1 MNGERNGSA
10 GQGERAV
17 LVGAETPGA
26 ADGVPLEDSLEELR
40 GLAASA
46 GARVIGTFSQTSG
59 RIHAATLVGSG
70 KVAEVRAFAEEHRPD
85 LVIFDNDLTPAQQRN
100 LETAFNLRVVDR
112 TQIILDI
119 FAQRARS
126 REGKLQVELAQLQYL
141 LPRLTRLWSH
151 LSRIAGGIG
160 TRGPGETQ
168 LEVDRRRIRERI
180 GRLKR
185 RLDGVAKT
193 RRLQR
198 KERESVPYPTVALV
212 GYTNAG
218 KSTLMNRLTRAG
230 ALVEDKLFATLDP
243 RTRALRLPN
252 GERVMLVDTVGF
264 INKIP
269 HTLMDA
275 FKATLEEIHEA
286 DLLLCVMDPTSPLAE
301 RQLAIVESVLDD
313 IGAAETPRLI
323 VPNKIDAA
331 EGLPLYPQN
340 GHEGLCPISAR
351 TGAGIERLLETI
363 AGLLDRGKQRIHLT
377 LPQSETVIV
386 PFLRARGQVLHEE
399 YGADDVRIT
408 ALVTAKVS
416 GQLRKLAAASLDD
429 AVPAPRRPPRH

>member
-1 MNGERNGSA
+1 MDAQPEC
-10 GQGERAV
+10 AV
-17 LVGAETPGA
+17 LVGVETPSSGEE
-26 ADGVPLEDSLEELR
+26 VPLKDSLEELR

-46 GARVIGTFSQTSG
+46 GARVIGVFSQNSG
-59 RIHAATLVGSG
+59 RVHTATLVGSG
-70 KVAEVRAFAEEHRPD
+70 KVAEVRAFAEEHKPD

-100 LETAFNLRVVDR
+100 LESALNLRVVDR
-112 TQIILDI
+112 TQLILDI
-119 FAQRARS
+119 FSQRAQS
-126 REGKLQVELAQLQYL
+126 REGKLQVELAQLEYL

-180 GRLKR
+180 ARLKR

-198 KERESVPYPTVALV
+198 KDRQSIPYPTVALV
-212 GYTNAG
+212 GYTNSG
-218 KSTLMNRLTRAG
+218 KSTLMNRLTRADV
-230 ALVEDKLFATLDP
+230 LVANKLFATLDP

-252 GERVMLVDTVGF
+252 GETVMLVDTVGF

-269 HTLMDA
+269 HSLMDA
-275 FKATLEEIHEA
+275 FKATLEEIHQA
-286 DLLLCVMDPTSPLAE
+286 DLLLCVMDPMSPLAE
-301 RQLAIVESVLDD
+301 QQFAIVGSVLDD

-323 VPNKIDAA
+323 VPNKTDVA
-331 EGLPLYPQN
+331 ESLPIYPPN

-351 TGAGIERLLETI
+351 TGAGIENLLETI
-363 AGLLDRGKQRIHLT
+363 GNLLDRGKQQIHLT
-377 LPQSETVIV
+377 LPQSETVII
-386 PFLRARGQVLHEE
+386 PFLRARARVLAEE
-399 YGADDVRIT
+399 YGEDDVRIT

-416 GQLRKLAAASLDD
+416 GQLRKLVAAK
-429 AVPAPRRPPRH
+429 RH

>member
-1 MNGERNGSA
+1 MGVETPSSA
-10 GQGERAV
+10 GDVA
-17 LVGAETPGA
+17 
-26 ADGVPLEDSLEELR
+26 LESSLEELR

-46 GARVIGTFSQTSG
+46 GAEVVGVFGQRSARV
-59 RIHAATLVGSG
+59 HAAMLAGAG
-70 KVAEVRAFAEEHRPD
+70 KVAAVRAFAEEHRPD

-100 LETAFNLRVVDR
+100 LESELQVRVIDR
-112 TQIILDI
+112 TQLILDI

-151 LSRIAGGIG
+151 LSRLGGGIG

-185 RLDGVAKT
+185 RLDGVART

-198 KERESVPYPTVALV
+198 KEREAFPYPTVALV
-212 GYTNAG
+212 GYTNSG

-252 GERVMLVDTVGF
+252 GDRVMLVDTVGF

-269 HTLMDA
+269 HALMDA
-275 FKATLEEIHEA
+275 FKATLEEVGQA

-301 RQLAIVESVLDD
+301 RQHAVVESVLDE
-313 IGAAETPRLI
+313 IGAADTPRLLA
-323 VPNKIDAA
+323 PNKIDAA
-331 EGLPLYPQN
+331 PHLPAYPST

-351 TGAGIERLLETI
+351 TGAGIDGLLEAI
-363 AGLLDRGKQRIHLT
+363 GNVLDRDKQRIRLT
-377 LPQSETVIV
+377 LRQSESVIL
-386 PFLRARGQVLHEE
+386 PFLRARGRVLTEE
-399 YGADDVRIT
+399 YGEHDVRVT

-416 GQLRKLAAASLDD
+416 GQLKKLAA
-429 AVPAPRRPPRH
+429 RRPAGEV

>member
-1 MNGERNGSA
+1 MDAQPEC
-10 GQGERAV
+10 AV
-17 LVGAETPGA
+17 LVGVETPSSSE
-26 ADGVPLEDSLEELR
+26 GVPLKDSLEELR

-46 GARVIGTFSQTSG
+46 GARVIGVFSQNSG
-59 RIHAATLVGSG
+59 RVHTATLVGSG
-70 KVAEVRAFAEEHRPD
+70 KVAEVRAFAEEHQPD

-100 LETAFNLRVVDR
+100 LESALNLRVVDR
-112 TQIILDI
+112 TQLILDI
-119 FAQRARS
+119 FSQRAQS
-126 REGKLQVELAQLQYL
+126 REGKLQVELAQLEYL

-180 GRLKR
+180 ARLKR

-198 KERESVPYPTVALV
+198 KDRQSIPYPTVALV
-212 GYTNAG
+212 GYTNSG
-218 KSTLMNRLTRAG
+218 KSTLMNRLTRADV
-230 ALVEDKLFATLDP
+230 LVANKLFATLDP

-252 GERVMLVDTVGF
+252 GETVMLVDTVGF

-269 HTLMDA
+269 HSLMDA
-275 FKATLEEIHEA
+275 FKATLEEIHQA
-286 DLLLCVMDPTSPLAE
+286 DLLLCVMDPMSPLAE
-301 RQLAIVESVLDD
+301 QQFAIVGSVLDD

-323 VPNKIDAA
+323 VPNKTDVA
-331 EGLPLYPQN
+331 ESLPIYPPN

-351 TGAGIERLLETI
+351 TGAGIENLLETI
-363 AGLLDRGKQRIHLT
+363 GNLLDRGKQQIHLT
-377 LPQSETVIV
+377 LPQSETVII
-386 PFLRARGQVLHEE
+386 PFLRARARVLAEE
-399 YGADDVRIT
+399 YGEDDVRIT

-416 GQLRKLAAASLDD
+416 GQLRKLVAAK
-429 AVPAPRRPPRH
+429 RH

>member
-1 MNGERNGSA
+1 MDAQPEC
-10 GQGERAV
+10 AV
-17 LVGAETPGA
+17 LVGVETPSSGEE
-26 ADGVPLEDSLEELR
+26 VPLKDSLAELR

-46 GARVIGTFSQTSG
+46 GARVIGVFSQNSG
-59 RIHAATLVGSG
+59 RVHTATLVGSG
-70 KVAEVRAFAEEHRPD
+70 KVAEVRAFAEEHKPD

-100 LETAFNLRVVDR
+100 LESALNLRVVDR
-112 TQIILDI
+112 TQLILDI
-119 FAQRARS
+119 FSQRAQS
-126 REGKLQVELAQLQYL
+126 REGKLQVELAQLEYL

-180 GRLKR
+180 ARLKR

-198 KERESVPYPTVALV
+198 KDRQSIPYPTVALV
-212 GYTNAG
+212 GYTNSG
-218 KSTLMNRLTRAG
+218 KSTLMNRLTQAG
-230 ALVEDKLFATLDP
+230 VLVANKLFATLDP

-252 GERVMLVDTVGF
+252 GETVMLVDTVGF

-269 HTLMDA
+269 HSLMDA
-275 FKATLEEIHEA
+275 FKATLEEIHQA
-286 DLLLCVMDPTSPLAE
+286 DLLLCVMDPMSPLAE
-301 RQLAIVESVLDD
+301 QQFAIVGSVLDD

-323 VPNKIDAA
+323 VPNKTDVA
-331 EGLPLYPQN
+331 ESLPIYPPN

-351 TGAGIERLLETI
+351 TGAGIENLLETI
-363 AGLLDRGKQRIHLT
+363 GNLLDRGKQQIHLT
-377 LPQSETVIV
+377 LPQSETVII
-386 PFLRARGQVLHEE
+386 PFLRARARVLAEE
-399 YGADDVRIT
+399 YGEDDVRIT

-416 GQLRKLAAASLDD
+416 GQLRKLLAAK
-429 AVPAPRRPPRH
+429 RH

>member
-1 MNGERNGSA
+1 MGVETPSSA
-10 GQGERAV
+10 GDVA
-17 LVGAETPGA
+17 
-26 ADGVPLEDSLEELR
+26 LEDSLEELR

-46 GARVIGTFSQTSG
+46 GAEVVGVFGQRSARV
-59 RIHAATLVGSG
+59 HAAMLAGAG
-70 KVAEVRAFAEEHRPD
+70 KVAAVRAFAEEHRPD

-100 LETAFNLRVVDR
+100 LESELHVRVIDR
-112 TQIILDI
+112 TQLILDI

-151 LSRIAGGIG
+151 LSRLGGGIG
-160 TRGPGETQ
+160 ARGPGETQ

-180 GRLKR
+180 GRLER
-185 RLDGVAKT
+185 RLEGVART

-198 KERESVPYPTVALV
+198 KEREAFPYPTVALV
-212 GYTNAG
+212 GYTNSG

-252 GERVMLVDTVGF
+252 GDRVMLVDTVGF

-269 HTLMDA
+269 HALMDA
-275 FKATLEEIHEA
+275 FKATLEEIGQA

-301 RQLAIVESVLDD
+301 RQHAVVESVLDE
-313 IGAAETPRLI
+313 IGAADIPRL
-323 VPNKIDAA
+323 VAPNKIDAA
-331 EGLPLYPQN
+331 PHLPAYPST
-340 GHEGLCPISAR
+340 GHEGLYPISAR
-351 TGAGIERLLETI
+351 TGAGIDGLLEAI
-363 AGLLDRGKQRIHLT
+363 GNVLDRGKQKIRLT
-377 LPQSETVIV
+377 LQQSEAAIL
-386 PFLRARGQVLHEE
+386 PFLRARGRVLAEE
-399 YGADDVRIT
+399 YGEHDVRVT

-416 GQLRKLAAASLDD
+416 GQLRKLAARGQTDGGRTEAP
-429 AVPAPRRPPRH
+429 PATAAGLTEDPWNC

>member
-1 MNGERNGSA
+1 M
-10 GQGERAV
+10 
-17 LVGAETPGA
+17 LVGVETPATGEH
-26 ADGVPLEDSLEELR
+26 VPLEDSLEELR
-40 GLAASA
+40 GLAATA
-46 GARVIGTFSQTSG
+46 GARVIGVFSQNSG
-59 RIHAATLVGSG
+59 RVHTATLVGSG
-70 KVAEVRAFAEEHRPD
+70 KVSEIRAFADEQRPD

-100 LETAFNLRVVDR
+100 LESALNLRVIDR
-112 TQIILDI
+112 TQLILDI
-119 FAQRARS
+119 FAQRAQS
-126 REGKLQVELAQLQYL
+126 REGKLQVELAQLEYL

-198 KERESVPYPTVALV
+198 KERESIPYPTVALV

-230 ALVEDKLFATLDP
+230 VLVEDKLFATLDP

-252 GERVMLVDTVGF
+252 GETVMLVDTVGF
-264 INKIP
+264 INKLP
-269 HTLMDA
+269 HALTDA
-275 FKATLEEIHEA
+275 FKATLEEIHQA

-301 RQLAIVESVLDD
+301 QQFAIVDSVLDD

-323 VPNKIDAA
+323 VPNKTDVAGNPPIY
-331 EGLPLYPQN
+331 PLN
-340 GHEGLCPISAR
+340 GHEGLCSISAR
-351 TGAGIERLLETI
+351 TGAGIDRLLETI
-363 AGLLDRGKQRIHLT
+363 GALLDRGKQRIHLT
-377 LPQSETVIV
+377 LPQSETVII
-386 PFLRARGQVLHEE
+386 PFLRARGRVLAEE
-399 YGADDVRIT
+399 YDAEEVRIT

-416 GQLRKLAAASLDD
+416 GQLRKLAAANGTELPSR
-429 AVPAPRRPPRH
+429 ASVSRRSD

>member
-1 MNGERNGSA
+1 MGVETPSSA
-10 GQGERAV
+10 GDVA
-17 LVGAETPGA
+17 
-26 ADGVPLEDSLEELR
+26 LEDSLEELR

-46 GARVIGTFSQTSG
+46 GAEVIGVFGQRSA
-59 RIHAATLVGSG
+59 RVHAAMLAGPG
-70 KVAEVRAFAEEHRPD
+70 KVAAVRAFAEEHRPD
-85 LVIFDNDLTPAQQRN
+85 LIIFDNDLTPAQQRN
-100 LETAFNLRVVDR
+100 LESEWKMRVIDR
-112 TQIILDI
+112 TQLILDI

-151 LSRIAGGIG
+151 LSRLGGGIG
-160 TRGPGETQ
+160 ARGPGETQ

-185 RLDGVAKT
+185 RLDGVART

-198 KERESVPYPTVALV
+198 KEREAFPYPTVALV
-212 GYTNAG
+212 GYTNSG
-218 KSTLMNRLTRAG
+218 KSTLLNRLTRAG

-252 GERVMLVDTVGF
+252 GDRVMLVDTVGF

-269 HTLMDA
+269 HALMDA
-275 FKATLEEIHEA
+275 FKATLEEIGQA

-301 RQLAIVESVLDD
+301 RQHAVVESVLEE
-313 IGAAETPRLI
+313 IGAADIPRLLA
-323 VPNKIDAA
+323 PNKIDAA
-331 EGLPLYPQN
+331 PHLPAYPTA

-351 TGAGIERLLETI
+351 TGAGIDGLLEAI
-363 AGLLDRGKQRIHLT
+363 GNVLDRGKQRIRLT
-377 LPQSETVIV
+377 LRQSESVIL
-386 PFLRARGQVLHEE
+386 PFLRARGRVLAEE
-399 YGADDVRIT
+399 YGEHHVQVT

-416 GQLRKLAAASLDD
+416 GQLKKLAERGTAGEG
-429 AVPAPRRPPRH
+429 

>member
-1 MNGERNGSA
+1 MELNHGERD
-10 GQGERAV
+10 GQAERAV
-17 LVGAETPGA
+17 LVGVETPA
-26 ADGVPLEDSLEELR
+26 SADDVPLEESLEELR

-46 GARVIGTFSQTSG
+46 GAQVVGVFSQNTG
-59 RIHAATLVGSG
+59 RFQTATLAGSG
-70 KVAEVRAFAEEHRPD
+70 KVAEIRAFVDEHRPD

-100 LETAFNLRVVDR
+100 LESALNLRVVDR
-112 TQIILDI
+112 TQLILDI
-119 FAQRARS
+119 FALRARS
-126 REGKLQVELAQLQYL
+126 REGKLQVELAQLEYL

-198 KERESVPYPTVALV
+198 KERDSIPYPTVALV
-212 GYTNAG
+212 GYTNSG

-230 ALVEDKLFATLDP
+230 VLAADKLFATLDP

-252 GERVMLVDTVGF
+252 RERVMLVDTVGF

-275 FKATLEEIHEA
+275 FKATLEEIHQA
-286 DLLLCVMDPTSPLAE
+286 DLLLCVLDPTSPLAE
-301 RQLAIVESVLDD
+301 RQLAIVDSVLDD
-313 IGAAETPRLI
+313 IGAADTPRLV
-323 VPNKIDAA
+323 VPNKIDIA
-331 EGLPLYPQN
+331 EDLPLYSPN

-351 TGAGIERLLETI
+351 TGEGIERLLETI
-363 AGLLDRGKQRIHLT
+363 ARLLDRGKQRIHLT
-377 LPQSETVIV
+377 LPQSESVII
-386 PFLRARGQVLHEE
+386 PFLRARGQVLAEE
-399 YGADDVRIT
+399 YDEHGVRVT
-408 ALVTAKVS
+408 ALVSAKVS
-416 GQLRKLAAASLDD
+416 GQVRKLAAANGAELGE
-429 AVPAPRRPPRH
+429 PRRAPRR

>member
-1 MNGERNGSA
+1 M
-10 GQGERAV
+10 
-17 LVGAETPGA
+17 LVGVETPSSGEE
-26 ADGVPLEDSLEELR
+26 VPLKDSLEELR

-46 GARVIGTFSQTSG
+46 GARVIGVFSQNSG
-59 RIHAATLVGSG
+59 RVHTATLVGSG
-70 KVAEVRAFAEEHRPD
+70 KVAEVRAFAEEHKPD

-100 LETAFNLRVVDR
+100 LESALNLRVVDR
-112 TQIILDI
+112 TQLILDI
-119 FAQRARS
+119 FSQRAQS
-126 REGKLQVELAQLQYL
+126 REGKLQVELAQLEYL

-180 GRLKR
+180 ARLKR

-198 KERESVPYPTVALV
+198 KDRQSIPYPTVALV
-212 GYTNAG
+212 GYTNSG
-218 KSTLMNRLTRAG
+218 KSTLMNRLTRADV
-230 ALVEDKLFATLDP
+230 LVANKLFATLDP

-252 GERVMLVDTVGF
+252 GETVMLVDTVGF

-269 HTLMDA
+269 HSLMDA
-275 FKATLEEIHEA
+275 FKATLEEIHQA
-286 DLLLCVMDPTSPLAE
+286 DLLLCVMDPMSPLAE
-301 RQLAIVESVLDD
+301 QQFAIVGSVLDD

-323 VPNKIDAA
+323 VPNKTDVA
-331 EGLPLYPQN
+331 ESLPIYPPN

-351 TGAGIERLLETI
+351 TGAGIENLLETI
-363 AGLLDRGKQRIHLT
+363 GNLLDRGKQQIHLT
-377 LPQSETVIV
+377 LPQSETAII
-386 PFLRARGQVLHEE
+386 PFLRARARVLAEE
-399 YGADDVRIT
+399 YGEDDVRIT

-416 GQLRKLAAASLDD
+416 GQLRKLVAAK
-429 AVPAPRRPPRH
+429 RH

>member
-1 MNGERNGSA
+1 M
-10 GQGERAV
+10 
-17 LVGAETPGA
+17 LVGVETPATGE
-26 ADGVPLEDSLEELR
+26 DVPLEDSLEELR
-40 GLAASA
+40 GLAGSA
-46 GARVIGTFSQTSG
+46 GAQVIGVFSQNSG
-59 RIHAATLVGSG
+59 RVHTATLMGSG
-70 KVAEVRAFAEEHRPD
+70 KVEEVRAFAEEQRPD

-100 LETAFNLRVVDR
+100 LESALNLRVVDR
-112 TQIILDI
+112 TQLILDI
-119 FAQRARS
+119 FAQRAQS
-126 REGKLQVELAQLQYL
+126 REGKLQVELAQLEYL

-198 KERESVPYPTVALV
+198 KEREAIPYPTVALV
-212 GYTNAG
+212 GYTNSG

-230 ALVEDKLFATLDP
+230 VLVEDKLFATLDP

-275 FKATLEEIHEA
+275 FKATLEEIHKA
-286 DLLLCVMDPTSPLAE
+286 DLLLCVMDPTNPLAE
-301 RQLAIVESVLDD
+301 QQLDIVESVLDD

-323 VPNKIDAA
+323 VPNKTDVA
-331 EGLPLYPQN
+331 ESLPIYPLN
-340 GHEGLCPISAR
+340 GHEGICPISAR
-351 TGAGIERLLETI
+351 TGAGIENLLETI
-363 AGLLDRGKQRIHLT
+363 GNLLDRGKQRIHLT
-377 LPQSETVIV
+377 LPQSETVII
-386 PFLRARGQVLHEE
+386 PFLRARARVLAEE
-399 YGADDVRIT
+399 YDAEEVRIT

-416 GQLRKLAAASLDD
+416 GQLRKLAAANGTELPSR
-429 AVPAPRRPPRH
+429 AAAPASVSRRSD

>member
-1 MNGERNGSA
+1 MDAQPEC
-10 GQGERAV
+10 AV
-17 LVGAETPGA
+17 LVGVETPSSGEE
-26 ADGVPLEDSLEELR
+26 VPLKDSLQELR

-46 GARVIGTFSQTSG
+46 GARVIGVFSQNSG
-59 RIHAATLVGSG
+59 RVHTATLVGSG
-70 KVAEVRAFAEEHRPD
+70 KVAEVRAFAEEHKPD

-100 LETAFNLRVVDR
+100 LESALNLRVVDR
-112 TQIILDI
+112 TQLILDI
-119 FAQRARS
+119 FSQRAQS
-126 REGKLQVELAQLQYL
+126 REGKLQVELAQLEYL

-180 GRLKR
+180 ARLKR

-198 KERESVPYPTVALV
+198 KDRQSIPYPTVALV
-212 GYTNAG
+212 GYTNSG
-218 KSTLMNRLTRAG
+218 KSTLMNRLTRADV
-230 ALVEDKLFATLDP
+230 LVANKLFATLDP

-252 GERVMLVDTVGF
+252 GETVMLVDTVGF

-269 HTLMDA
+269 HSLMDA
-275 FKATLEEIHEA
+275 FKATLEEIHQA
-286 DLLLCVMDPTSPLAE
+286 DLLLCVMDPMSPLAE
-301 RQLAIVESVLDD
+301 QQFAIVGSVLDD

-323 VPNKIDAA
+323 VPNKTDVA
-331 EGLPLYPQN
+331 ESLPIYPPN

-351 TGAGIERLLETI
+351 TGAGIENLLETI
-363 AGLLDRGKQRIHLT
+363 GNLLDRGKQQIHLT
-377 LPQSETVIV
+377 LPQSETVII
-386 PFLRARGQVLHEE
+386 PFLRARARVLAEE
-399 YGADDVRIT
+399 YGEDDVRIT

-416 GQLRKLAAASLDD
+416 GQLRKLLAAK
-429 AVPAPRRPPRH
+429 RH

>member
-1 MNGERNGSA
+1 MEPKNGEQEPRA
-10 GQGERAV
+10 ERTERAL
-17 LVGAETPGA
+17 LVGVETA
-26 ADGVPLEDSLEELR
+26 STLDGVPLEDSLEELR
-40 GLAASA
+40 GLAATA
-46 GARVIGTFSQTSG
+46 GARVIGVFSQSPD
-59 RIHAATLVGSG
+59 RVRAATLVGSG
-70 KVAEVRAFAEEHRPD
+70 KVAEIRAFVEEHRPD

-100 LETAFNLRVVDR
+100 LESALNLRVVDR
-112 TQIILDI
+112 TQLILDI

-126 REGKLQVELAQLQYL
+126 REGKLQVELAQLEYL

-151 LSRIAGGIG
+151 LSRLAGGIG

-185 RLDGVAKT
+185 RLHGVAKT

-198 KERESVPYPTVALV
+198 KERESIPYPTVALV
-212 GYTNAG
+212 GYTNSG

-230 ALVEDKLFATLDP
+230 VLVEDKLFATLDP
-243 RTRALRLPN
+243 RTRALRLLN

-275 FKATLEEIHEA
+275 FKGTLEEIHEA

-301 RQLAIVESVLDD
+301 QQLAIVESVLDD
-313 IGAAETPRLI
+313 IGAGETPRLI
-323 VPNKIDAA
+323 VPNKTDIA
-331 EGLPLYPQN
+331 ERLPLYPLN

-351 TGAGIERLLETI
+351 TGAGIEGLLETI
-363 AGLLDRGKQRIHLT
+363 GNLLDRGKQRICLT
-377 LPQSETVIV
+377 LPQSETVIL
-386 PFLRARGQVLHEE
+386 PFLRSRGRVLSEE
-399 YGADDVRIT
+399 YGERDVRVT

-416 GQLRKLAAASLDD
+416 GQLRKLAAAGGARLG
-429 AVPAPRRPPRH
+429 VP

>member
-1 MNGERNGSA
+1 MLVGVEAPATGER
-10 GQGERAV
+10 
-17 LVGAETPGA
+17 
-26 ADGVPLEDSLEELR
+26 VPLEDSLEELR
-40 GLAASA
+40 GLAATA
-46 GARVIGTFSQTSG
+46 GAQVIGVFSQNSG
-59 RIHAATLVGSG
+59 RVHTATLVGSG
-70 KVAEVRAFAEEHRPD
+70 KVTEIRAFAEEQRPD

-100 LETAFNLRVVDR
+100 LESALNLRVIDR
-112 TQIILDI
+112 TQLILDI
-119 FAQRARS
+119 FAQRAQS
-126 REGKLQVELAQLQYL
+126 REGKLQVELAQLEYL

-185 RLDGVAKT
+185 RLEGVAKT

-198 KERESVPYPTVALV
+198 KERDSIPYPTVALV

-230 ALVEDKLFATLDP
+230 VLVEDKLFATLDP

-252 GERVMLVDTVGF
+252 GEKVMLVDTVGF

-269 HTLMDA
+269 HALMDA
-275 FKATLEEIHEA
+275 FKATLEEIHQA

-301 RQLAIVESVLDD
+301 QQFAIVDSVLDD

-323 VPNKIDAA
+323 VPNKTDVAGKPPI
-331 EGLPLYPQN
+331 YPPN

-351 TGAGIERLLETI
+351 TGTGIDNLLETI
-363 AGLLDRGKQRIHLT
+363 GNLLDRGKQRVRLT
-377 LPQSETVIV
+377 LPQSETVII
-386 PFLRARGQVLHEE
+386 PFLRARGRVLAEE
-399 YGADDVRIT
+399 YGEDEVRIT

-416 GQLRKLAAASLDD
+416 GQLHKLTAKAEFRFRSG
-429 AVPAPRRPPRH
+429 

>member
-1 MNGERNGSA
+1 M
-10 GQGERAV
+10 
-17 LVGAETPGA
+17 LVGVETPATGE
-26 ADGVPLEDSLEELR
+26 DVPLEDSLEELR
-40 GLAASA
+40 GLAGSA
-46 GARVIGTFSQTSG
+46 GAQVIGVFSQNSG
-59 RIHAATLVGSG
+59 RVHTATLMGSG
-70 KVAEVRAFAEEHRPD
+70 KVEEVRAFAEEQRPD

-100 LETAFNLRVVDR
+100 LESALNLRVVDR
-112 TQIILDI
+112 TQLILDI
-119 FAQRARS
+119 FAQRAQS
-126 REGKLQVELAQLQYL
+126 REGKLQVELAQLEYL

-198 KERESVPYPTVALV
+198 KEREAIPYPTVALV
-212 GYTNAG
+212 GYTNSG

-230 ALVEDKLFATLDP
+230 VLVEDKLFATLDP

-275 FKATLEEIHEA
+275 FKATLEEIHKA
-286 DLLLCVMDPTSPLAE
+286 DLLLCVMDPTNPLAE
-301 RQLAIVESVLDD
+301 QQFTIVGSVLDD

-323 VPNKIDAA
+323 VPNKTDVA
-331 EGLPLYPQN
+331 ESLPIYPLN

-351 TGAGIERLLETI
+351 TGAGIENLLATI
-363 AGLLDRGKQRIHLT
+363 GNLLDRGKQRIQLT
-377 LPQSETVIV
+377 LPQSETVII
-386 PFLRARGQVLHEE
+386 PFLRARARVLAEE
-399 YGADDVRIT
+399 YDAEEVRIT

-416 GQLRKLAAASLDD
+416 GQLRKLAAANGTELPSR
-429 AVPAPRRPPRH
+429 AAAPASVSRRSD